1 MVGSY
6 VPISL
11 RAALSVELESNSLQ
25 VGEKTNCITWSFSS
39 FARLS
44 EMIFSLYRVKTCP
57 RCTFSFKKRPRPA
70 FGILDRR
77 IESSGNRMSFEN
89 LAGSPESG
97 TSLIRR
103 GFATNSSPSGE
114 KRGGGRLM
122 RMEFVVDAQ
131 NIAHCP
137 NNSKAETID

>member
-1 MVGSY
+1 VVGSY

-11 RAALSVELESNSLQ
+11 RAALSVESNSLQ
-25 VGEKTNCITWSFSS
+25 AGEKLHSTTWSFSS
-39 FARLS
+39 VALFS
-44 EMIFSLYRVKTCP
+44 EMIFRLYRVKTCP
-57 RCTFSFKKRPRPA
+57 RRTFSFKKRPRPA

-77 IESSGNRMSFEN
+77 MESSGNRISFEN
-89 LAGSPESG
+89 LAGSPASG

-122 RMEFVVDAQ
+122 RMEFMVDAQ

-137 NNSKAETID
+137 KQKDRLKAKI